1 MAGRMSRSPESSCS
15 PSMTRGC
22 AASCGSTGTSARA
35 RFHRPPAGASR
46 PAMIVISGAS
56 GNLGRATAL
65 RVADIGGAADGLVL
79 ASRSP
84 DALDGLVEGATTRF
98 ADFDEPDTLRE
109 AFAGAT
115 RLLLISTSRV

>member
-15 PSMTRGC
+15 PSMTTAGV
-22 AASCGSTGTSARA
+22 ATFGSTGTSVRV
-35 RFHRPPAGASR
+35 RFPRTRAGASR

-79 ASRSP
+79 ATRSP
-84 DALDGLVEGATTRF
+84 DELDGLVEGATTRF
-98 ADFDEPDTLRE
+98 ADF
-109 AFAGAT
+109 
-115 RLLLISTSRV
+115 